1 MSERATPRVAVIA
14 DTSLQRHVLQQALLG
29 HGYEVVLN
37 ADPARVDDAALE
49 CAPDLWLVD
58 LTQQDDSPL
67 LDSLLEQDRAP
78 VLFGEGHAPERH
90 TEHYPRWERR
100 LIGKLKRLIGDP
112 SDGVG
117 DSLGALL
124 DEERPPRLEIPGDLA
139 AMPLQAGEA
148 AREVWL
154 LAASLGGPAAVK
166 AFLDALPGGLPIGFL
181 YAQHIDASF
190 EQNLPQAVG
199 RHSQWH
205 VKNVRD
211 GEALRCGE
219 VMVVPVLHELGFH
232 HDGRLK
238 CSQRPWPEPYT
249 PSIDQMMLNL
259 AQQFGPD
266 CGVIVFSGMGSDGSA
281 AAAYVRR
288 QGGEVWTQRAD
299 SCVCSSMPDSLR
311 EAGYSSF
318 NASPR
323 ELADGQASGRTLR
336 ADRSRN
342 MNQAVIEQDGM
353 SRNTPAN
360 PTPDSLTGLL
370 LPLSDRTLLL
380 PNVAVAELIA
390 YRNPQVAAGVPQW
403 YLGQVAWRD
412 LRLPLLSFEAAS
424 SGEQQPVLGSSA
436 RVVVINALGGR
447 PHVKFLAL
455 LVQGI
460 PRSVRLDANLASTA
474 APLAALEL
482 AAVDIGGETARIPD
496 LAGLEEKL
504 ADAGLI

>member
-1 MSERATPRVAVIA
+1 
-14 DTSLQRHVLQQALLG
+14 
-29 HGYEVVLN
+29 
-37 ADPARVDDAALE
+37 
-49 CAPDLWLVD
+49 
-58 LTQQDDSPL
+58 
-67 LDSLLEQDRAP
+67 
-78 VLFGEGHAPERH
+78 
-90 TEHYPRWERR
+90 
-100 LIGKLKRLIGDP
+100 
-112 SDGVG
+112 
-117 DSLGALL
+117 
-124 DEERPPRLEIPGDLA
+124 
-139 AMPLQAGEA
+139 
-148 AREVWL
+148 
-154 LAASLGGPAAVK
+154 
-166 AFLDALPGGLPIGFL
+166 
-181 YAQHIDASF
+181 
-190 EQNLPQAVG
+190 
-199 RHSQWH
+199 
-205 VKNVRD
+205 
-211 GEALRCGE
+211 
-219 VMVVPVLHELGFH
+219 
-232 HDGRLK
+232 
-238 CSQRPWPEPYT
+238 
-249 PSIDQMMLNL
+249 
-259 AQQFGPD
+259 
-266 CGVIVFSGMGSDGSA
+266 
-281 AAAYVRR
+281 
-288 QGGEVWTQRAD
+288 
-299 SCVCSSMPDSLR
+299 
-311 EAGYSSF
+311 
-318 NASPR
+318 
-323 ELADGQASGRTLR
+323 
-336 ADRSRN
+336 

-504 ADAGLI
+504 AELKQTIDLRRAGDEAGTVRGQHQRHLDDDDRGHGDAERRVADEALAQRRDVDVEHHHDEQEQHHHGADVDQHERDREKLGLQQQPQRRAREEREHEEQRRVDRIAHGDDALAAAGGLEHGGLGRGLGRRRRGVGLGQLDRGRPCCRCFTHGPTPRCCPQGERRTLAC

>member
-1 MSERATPRVAVIA
+1 MTERATPRVAVIA

-100 LIGKLKRLIGDP
+100 LIAKLKRLIGDP

-124 DEERPPRLEIPGDLA
+124 DEERPARLEIPGDLA
-139 AMPLQAGEA
+139 AMPLQAGEP

-166 AFLDALPGGLPIGFL
+166 AFL
-181 YAQHIDASF
+181 
-190 EQNLPQAVG
+190 
-199 RHSQWH
+199 
-205 VKNVRD
+205 
-211 GEALRCGE
+211 
-219 VMVVPVLHELGFH
+219 
-232 HDGRLK
+232 
-238 CSQRPWPEPYT
+238 
-249 PSIDQMMLNL
+249 
-259 AQQFGPD
+259 
-266 CGVIVFSGMGSDGSA
+266 A
-281 AAAYVRR
+281 A
-288 QGGEVWTQRAD
+288 
-299 SCVCSSMPDSLR
+299 
-311 EAGYSSF
+311 
-318 NASPR
+318 
-323 ELADGQASGRTLR
+323 
-336 ADRSRN
+336 
-342 MNQAVIEQDGM
+342 
-353 SRNTPAN
+353 

-390 YRNPQVAAGVPQW
+390 YRNPQVAAGLPQW

-412 LRLPLLSFEAAS
+412 LRLPLLSFETAS
-424 SGEQQPVLGSSA
+424 SGERQPVLGSSA

-460 PRSVRLDANLASTA
+460 PRSVRLDANLAATA

>member
-1 MSERATPRVAVIA
+1 MSERVTPRVAVIA

-238 CSQRPWPEPYT
+238 CRQRPWPEPYT

-323 ELADGQASGRTLR
+323 ELAEAS
-336 ADRSRN
+336 
-342 MNQAVIEQDGM
+342 
-353 SRNTPAN
+353 
-360 PTPDSLTGLL
+360 
-370 LPLSDRTLLL
+370 
-380 PNVAVAELIA
+380 
-390 YRNPQVAAGVPQW
+390 
-403 YLGQVAWRD
+403 
-412 LRLPLLSFEAAS
+412 
-424 SGEQQPVLGSSA
+424 
-436 RVVVINALGGR
+436 
-447 PHVKFLAL
+447 VKH
-455 LVQGI
+455 
-460 PRSVRLDANLASTA
+460 
-474 APLAALEL
+474 LAARC
-482 AAVDIGGETARIPD
+482 APTGVET
-496 LAGLEEKL
+496 
-504 ADAGLI
+504 